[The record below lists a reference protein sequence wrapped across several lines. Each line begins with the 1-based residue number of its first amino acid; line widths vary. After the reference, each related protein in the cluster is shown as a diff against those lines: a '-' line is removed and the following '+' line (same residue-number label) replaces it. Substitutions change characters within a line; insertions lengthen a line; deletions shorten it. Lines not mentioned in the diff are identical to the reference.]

1 MLLFQTWAVMG
12 VLLNMLGQGM
22 VLSFPTVLL
31 PALSL
36 PDSEIKADIYVAS
49 WLASVIGI
57 AGIPGF
63 LMSSFLMDIYG
74 RKLAH
79 GVVLIPGILGWL
91 LIYFAKN
98 ITVLIIG
105 RSLCGFA
112 ASATVCL
119 GAVVIGEYTSPGN
132 RGMFLNLKTTAVCVG
147 NMVVHI
153 FGHFYSYKIVALI
166 ALIPLF
172 LSLII
177 ILTWPES
184 PAWLASRKR
193 FDESEKA
200 FYWLRGKSVKSTR
213 ELEEMIRAQ
222 KERNEY
228 PSAKSMPAKFLDFFR
243 KFTKRDFIKPVMIIF
258 FSAVLLES
266 CGRHIFPAYAL
277 QIIGEVTESKS
288 QSFYFTLG
296 IDSIISISAMF
307 SSALV
312 KIMKRRRLLF
322 GSGFAAVIVLFSV
335 CLYLYLSANGYIAKD
350 KSWIAIALFSL
361 YFILSNLG
369 CTPIPLA
376 LLGEIFPL
384 AHRGAGSAVAGVF
397 LSLAVMAGMQVTP
410 FLLVSLKVYGTFAV
424 FGLVMGVALIALYFI
439 LPETKDRT
447 LQEIED
453 YFNFGRYR
461 DDVIENDDEVKMKM
475 IPQ

>member
-1 MLLFQTWAVMG
+1 MPFIIYFYEILHINLFCI
-12 VLLNMLGQGM
+12 
-22 VLSFPTVLL
+22 
-31 PALSL
+31 
-36 PDSEIKADIYVAS
+36 IKP
-49 WLASVIGI
+49 LFFFTASVIGI

-63 LMSSFLMDIYG
+63 LLSSFLMDIFG
-74 RKLAH
+74 RKLVH

-91 LIYFAKN
+91 LIYFAKS

-105 RSLCGFA
+105 RALCGFA
-112 ASATVCL
+112 ASATVGL
-119 GAVVIGEYTSPGN
+119 GAVVIGEYSSPAN
-132 RGMFLNLKTTAVCVG
+132 RGMFLNLKTTAVCIG
-147 NMVVHI
+147 NMIVHL
-153 FGHFYSYKIVALI
+153 FGHFYSYKVVALI
-166 ALIPLF
+166 ALVPHF
-172 LSLII
+172 LSIII

-228 PSAKSMPAKFLDFFR
+228 PSAKSMSAKFLEFFR
-243 KFTKRDFIKPVMIIF
+243 KFTKRDFIKPVVIIF

-277 QIIGEVTESKS
+277 QIIGEVTDSKS

-296 IDSIISISAMF
+296 IDLIISISALF
-307 SSALV
+307 SSVLV
-312 KIMKRRRLLF
+312 KIMKRRRLLL
-322 GSGFAAVIVLFSV
+322 GSGFAAVIVLFCV

-350 KSWIAIALFSL
+350 KSWIPVTLFSL

-384 AHRGAGSAVAGVF
+384 AHRGAGSAVAGIF

-424 FGLVMGVALIALYFI
+424 FGTIMSVSLIALYFI
-439 LPETKDRT
+439 LPETKDKT

-461 DDVIENDDEVKMKM
+461 DDIIENDDDVKMKM

>member
-1 MLLFQTWAVMG
+1 
-12 VLLNMLGQGM
+12 MLGQGM
-22 VLSFPTVLL
+22 VLSFPSILL
-31 PALSL
+31 PSLSK
-36 PDSEIKADIYVAS
+36 PDSEIKADLHVAS

-57 AGIPGF
+57 SGIPGF
-63 LMSSFLMDIYG
+63 LISAYFMDMFG

-79 GVVLIPGILGWL
+79 GVVLLPGILGWL

-98 ITVLIIG
+98 ITVLILG
-105 RSLCGFA
+105 RALCGFA
-112 ASATVCL
+112 AAATVSL
-119 GAVVIGEYTSPGN
+119 GAVVIGEYTSPSN

-147 NMVVHI
+147 NMIVHL
-153 FGHFYSYKIVALI
+153 FGHFFTWRTIALI
-166 ALIPLF
+166 ALIPLL

-200 FYWLRGKSVKSTR
+200 FYWLRGKSDKSKK

-222 KERNEY
+222 KERDEY
-228 PSAKSMPAKFLDFFR
+228 PSSKSISTKFVDFFQ
-243 KFTKRDFIKPVMIIF
+243 KFTKRDFIKPVVIIL
-258 FSAVLLES
+258 FSAILLES

-277 QIIGEVTESKS
+277 QIIEEVTQNKS

-296 IDSIISISAMF
+296 IDLIISASALF
-307 SSALV
+307 SSVLV
-312 KIMKRRRLLF
+312 KVMKRRQLLF
-322 GSGFAAVIVLFSV
+322 GSGFAALTVLFSV
-335 CLYLYLSANGYIAKD
+335 CLYLYLSANGYVTKD
-350 KSWIAIALFSL
+350 KSWIPIALFAL

-376 LLGEIFPL
+376 LLGEVFPL
-384 AHRGAGSAVAGVF
+384 AHRGAGSSVAGF
-397 LSLAVMAGMQVTP
+397 ILSLGVMAGMQVTP
-410 FLLVSLKVYGTFAV
+410 YLLVSIKVYGTFAV
-424 FGLVMGVALIALYFI
+424 FGTVMGASLFALYFI

-453 YFNFGRYR
+453 YFNFGRFK
-461 DDVIENDDEVKMKM
+461 DNDIDNDDEVKMKM
-475 IPQ
+475 IPEKVFSDKSDVF